1 MAPTLVREAFAF
13 QEVGFELG
21 YTATSDSGFGSGFV
35 YGGSVIEG
43 TGRLGLALSLLGFNN
58 TISYSHLVKTG
69 GPDSVFSYE
78 EKFSDFCLGI
88 FGAWMLERAD
98 KKTRLVAAL
107 GPEVHFLKATK
118 LYVVQRF
125 SETARESR
133 LGAGAMV
140 RYERR
145 LEMFGR
151 TTLLVSASFSWM
163 ESGIRRTDI
172 YTPPPEGM
180 TSGALTVGLA
190 FHF

>member
-1 MAPTLVREAFAF
+1 MVPAGSALAVREVGL
-13 QEVGFELG
+13 EVG
-21 YTATSDSGFGSGFV
+21 YTATSDSSFGSGFA
-35 YGGSVIEG
+35 YGGSIIEG
-43 TGRLGLALSLLGFNN
+43 TGKIGLAISLLGFNN
-58 TISYSHLVKTG
+58 TISYSHIIKTG

-78 EKFSDFCLGI
+78 EKFSDFRLGI
-88 FGAWMLERAD
+88 FGAWIVESAD
-98 KKTRLVAAL
+98 KKTRLIAGL

-145 LEMFGR
+145 LETFGK
-151 TTLLVSASFSWM
+151 TALLISASLSWL

-172 YTPPPEGM
+172 YTPPPQGM

-190 FHF
+190 FPF